1 MTPPSDRLIHE
12 VRKYLSSLRSYARR
26 GSAIDLY
33 PYQVEAGDAILNS
46 IRAGLG
52 LTFVLMFP
60 RQSGKDE
67 LLAQLTSYLMRLLSG
82 RERTIIVVNPT
93 YQPQGLNAIMRL
105 ESRLE
110 MNPITHGQYHREG
123 PHTRR
128 LGKCRITFLSGNAD
142 SNVVGSTASLLLIV
156 NEAQDI
162 QPQVYDRKFAPMCAS
177 RNTTRVLCGTAWTST
192 TLLARELGRA
202 RLEEADGIQR
212 VFIQTAR
219 DVRSSNPE
227 YGRFVD
233 AEVRRLGRDHP
244 TIRSQ
249 FFCETIDAESG
260 MFPPRRMALLAGDQ
274 SAQHS
279 PAAGGVYAF
288 LLDVAGQDEQCM
300 GSAGAPLQD
309 PRRDSTALSIV
320 CLDFSTLESLGA
332 PTFRVV
338 ARRAWQG
345 LSHLTIFG
353 QLKALADTWMPQHIV
368 LDATGTG
375 EGLWALMQRHFPGQV
390 VPFKFTQ
397 RSKSEL
403 GWRFL
408 GVVETGRLRLCDW
421 DDQVRQQYAAC
432 RAEILPGPAR
442 TLRWGVPE
450 GRRTPDGELV
460 HDDHLMADALV
471 AVLDRMDWH
480 LPMQARIFNPGA
492 DPLREMSRKF

>member
-1 MTPPSDRLIHE
+1 MTPPSDRLIKE

-33 PYQVEAGDAILNS
+33 PYQVEAGEAILRS
-46 IRAGLG
+46 IREALG

-105 ESRLE
+105 ESRLDL
-110 MNPITHGQYHREG
+110 NPITHGQYHREG

-128 LGKCRITFLSGNAD
+128 LGKCRITFLSGNAE
-142 SNVVGSTASLLLIV
+142 SHVVGITASLLLIV

-177 RNTTRVLCGTAWTST
+177 TNATRIVCGTAWTST

-219 DVRSSNPE
+219 DVRTCNPE

-233 AEVRRLGRDHP
+233 GEVRRLGRDHP
-244 TIRSQ
+244 TVRSQ

-274 SAQHS
+274 SAQPS
-279 PAAGGVYAF
+279 PAPGGVYAF

-300 GSAGAPLQD
+300 GNTESPLED
-309 PRRDSTALSIV
+309 ARRDYTALSIV
-320 CLDFSTLESLGA
+320 HLDLSSLESLGA

-345 LSHLTIFG
+345 ESHVTIFG
-353 QLKALADTWMPQHIV
+353 QLKALAGAWKPQHIV
-368 LDATGTG
+368 LDATGAG
-375 EGLWALMQRHFPGQV
+375 EGLWALMERHFPGRV
-390 VPFKFTQ
+390 VPFKFTG

-408 GVVETGRLRLCDW
+408 SVVETGRLRLCDW
-421 DDQVRQQYAAC
+421 DDRVRRQYLGC
-432 RAEILPGPAR
+432 RLEILPGPAR
-442 TLRWGVPE
+442 TLRWGVPQ
-450 GRRTPDGELV
+450 GMRTPDGELV

-480 LPMQARIFNPGA
+480 LPMQTHILNPTV
-492 DPLREMSRKF
+492 DPLREMSGKY